1 MFIFRY
7 RQQQRQQQRQRGR
20 GRQKRSRHR
29 RRVEG
34 GHGEAGQD
42 YAGTEEDK
50 KSVSSSQETGFCG
63 SGVNFINILRA
74 LFRVK
79 VPQPVKAIKA

>member
-1 MFIFRY
+1 VLIFRY
-7 RQQQRQQQRQRGR
+7 RQQQRQQQQQRQRGR

-50 KSVSSSQETGFCG
+50 KSVSGSQETGFCG
-63 SGVNFINILRA
+63 SGVNFINIFTRA
-74 LFRVK
+74 FCV
-79 VPQPVKAIKA
+79 